1 MACIEVKVVTSIET
15 VALMRRLVLYEV
27 SGVVRGGSGKCQPS
41 GQASSAF
48 TFSEEISISRQ
59 HQ

>member
-27 SGVVRGGSGKCQPS
+27 SSGVVRGGRGKCQPS
-41 GQASSAF
+41 VQASSAY
-48 TFSEEISISRQ
+48 TFYEEI
-59 HQ
+59 

>member
-27 SGVVRGGSGKCQPS
+27 SDVVLGGRGKCQPS
-41 GQASSAF
+41 VQASSAY
-48 TFSEEISISRQ
+48 TFSEEI
-59 HQ
+59 